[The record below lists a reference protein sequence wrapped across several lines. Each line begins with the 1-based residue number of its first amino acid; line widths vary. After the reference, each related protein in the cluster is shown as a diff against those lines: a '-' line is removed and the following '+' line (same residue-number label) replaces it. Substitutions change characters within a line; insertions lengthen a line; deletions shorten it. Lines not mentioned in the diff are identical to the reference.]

1 MFFFFLDRVSLKT
14 LKITQTMRLL
24 TCMNSWKTINHVFYG
39 MISISPISTKKND
52 STRFSLIFTQKY
64 APDMVSSM
72 IAGSWM
78 GSTVILERPSIE
90 HLMRSTPRILGS
102 LTVGLVTLLVIT
114 EMKVILLESELS
126 MVLKIILPFG
136 NRH

>member
-1 MFFFFLDRVSLKT
+1 
-14 LKITQTMRLL
+14 
-24 TCMNSWKTINHVFYG
+24 
-39 MISISPISTKKND
+39 
-52 STRFSLIFTQKY
+52 
-64 APDMVSSM
+64 MVSSM